1 MDDPVTILSV
11 IVVSVITFFLGN
23 LFKKGRSK
31 KKPTSPP
38 ENTAADIARGTIQQ
52 TFEDEV
58 SDINEDLKSDAPAQR
73 LADRA
78 NARKR
83 RK

>member
-1 MDDPVTILSV
+1 MDDPITILSV
-11 IVVSVITFFLGN
+11 IVVSAITFFLGN
-23 LFKKGRSK
+23 LLKKGRSK

-58 SDINEDLKSDAPAQR
+58 SEIDKGLKSNAPARR
-73 LADRA
+73 LANLA